1 MLPWKETLLVVL
13 SPRIW
18 VKLGK
23 FDKST
28 DDLVNSLIEG
38 WTEKGKGFSIS
49 DFYVKDI
56 DSGLRLWVS
65 NYPYCYGHQEK
76 GDLLATPL
84 DNYKLPYPSTIR
96 RLRKFQKSVT

>member
-18 VKLGK
+18 IKLGK

-38 WTEKGKGFSIS
+38 
-49 DFYVKDI
+49 
-56 DSGLRLWVS
+56 
-65 NYPYCYGHQEK
+65 
-76 GDLLATPL
+76 
-84 DNYKLPYPSTIR
+84 
-96 RLRKFQKSVT
+96 